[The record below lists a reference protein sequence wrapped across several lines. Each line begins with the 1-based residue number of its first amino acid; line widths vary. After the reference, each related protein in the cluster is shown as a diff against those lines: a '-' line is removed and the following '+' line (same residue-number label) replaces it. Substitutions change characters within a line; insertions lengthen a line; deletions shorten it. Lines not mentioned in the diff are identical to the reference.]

1 MFREAVELLRA
12 NKPNHAKY
20 LEGLPLSRSK
30 KTFWQDKK
38 PSGLPSQ
45 KHQIVTTESWLIQ
58 EWKLKID
65 LSLRL
70 FNLNQSFAGLRD
82 GSGCLACKQDCH
94 TNWLCLFFSVP
105 HTRWK
110 YIKVITKK
118 YFTGE
123 NIYALVKCFCINCVC
138 NQHQFSTYYFH
149 NMFSLFWH
157 IKLICLH
164 PNIIFRPQGH
174 FLDPLKSRLVCS

>member
-20 LEGLPLSRSK
+20 LEGLPLSRSN
-30 KTFWQDKK
+30 KTFWRTRNIQ
-38 PSGLPSQ
+38 GCRQ
-45 KHQIVTTESWLIQ
+45 KTPNFHHRILVDSRI
-58 EWKLKID
+58 KID
-65 LSLRL
+65 LSVQL